1 MRDHIRKSFIFISM
15 LVILCSFILTTEV
28 WPGSTC
34 KFVVD
39 GTMDDRNTYTYTYD
53 SSGNL
58 THKVKENDY
67 RADGTVNS
75 RSTYTYTYDSSRK
88 LTQKVKENDY
98 RADGT
103 VNNLYTY
110 IYTYDSSENLIQKVE
125 EFDSGVDGTVNR
137 RSFYTYTF
145 DSRGNLTIELEE
157 IDQDY
162 TDCPVNACFIS
173 TAAYGSYLAPQ
184 VMVLRQFRDEQLL
197 TNEAGR

>member
-1 MRDHIRKSFIFISM
+1 MIKGTDPFRNLFQGTFSATFEMVRIMRDHIRKSFIFISM

-75 RSTYTYTYDSSRK
+75 RSTY
-88 LTQKVKENDY
+88 
-98 RADGT
+98 
-103 VNNLYTY
+103 
-110 IYTYDSSENLIQKVE
+110 IYTYDNS
-125 EFDSGVDGTVNR
+125 
-137 RSFYTYTF
+137 
-145 DSRGNLTIELEE
+145 GNLTQVVEE
-157 IDQDY
+157 
-162 TDCPVNACFIS
+162 N
-173 TAAYGSYLAPQ
+173 
-184 VMVLRQFRDEQLL
+184 
-197 TNEAGR
+197 